1 MKRFTTLSSITMPLD
16 RANIDTDAII
26 PKQFLKS
33 IKRSG
38 FGPNLFDEW
47 RYLDHGEVGMDNSK
61 RPINPDFVLNNPKYK
76 GAQILLTRRNF
87 GCGSSREHAPWALED
102 FGFRAIIAPSFADI
116 FYNNCFKNGI
126 LPIVLSSEIVDA
138 LFGYQGEIVINLE
151 EQTVKTEDN
160 IYNFEVDA
168 ERKGQII
175 SKNPPEVLLEVGGIG
190 YELLCPMSTFYQ
202 LDNSTED
209 ILLYTHLSIKEDSHT
224 LFGFIS
230 KDEKNMFRELIRVN
244 GVGPKV
250 ALAILSHL
258 SVSSLVDCIINEDA
272 DLLAKTPGIGK
283 KTALKLIVELQ
294 DRLDKV
300 ELLNT
305 STSTMHHKT
314 SSNPNAKQALAALQS
329 LGFKLKE
336 ANKMIS
342 AIDDQD
348 LSTEQ
353 LIRLA
358 LQNK

>member
-1 MKRFTTLSSITMPLD
+1 MIGQL
-16 RANIDTDAII
+16 
-26 PKQFLKS
+26 
-33 IKRSG
+33 
-38 FGPNLFDEW
+38 
-47 RYLDHGEVGMDNSK
+47 
-61 RPINPDFVLNNPKYK
+61 
-76 GAQILLTRRNF
+76 
-87 GCGSSREHAPWALED
+87 
-102 FGFRAIIAPSFADI
+102 
-116 FYNNCFKNGI
+116 
-126 LPIVLSSEIVDA
+126 
-138 LFGYQGEIVINLE
+138 
-151 EQTVKTEDN
+151 
-160 IYNFEVDA
+160 
-168 ERKGQII
+168 KGQII
-175 SKNPPEVLLEVGGIG
+175 SKNPPEVLLEVSGIG

-202 LDNSTED
+202 LDNSSED
-209 ILLYTHLSIKEDSHT
+209 TLLYTHLSIKEDSHT

-258 SVSSLVDCIINEDA
+258 TVSSLVDCIIKEDA

-314 SSNPNAKQALAALQS
+314 SSNPNSKQALAALQS
-329 LGFKLKE
+329 LGFKVKE

-342 AIDDQD
+342 AIDDQN

>member
-1 MKRFTTLSSITMPLD
+1 MIGQL
-16 RANIDTDAII
+16 
-26 PKQFLKS
+26 
-33 IKRSG
+33 
-38 FGPNLFDEW
+38 
-47 RYLDHGEVGMDNSK
+47 
-61 RPINPDFVLNNPKYK
+61 
-76 GAQILLTRRNF
+76 
-87 GCGSSREHAPWALED
+87 
-102 FGFRAIIAPSFADI
+102 
-116 FYNNCFKNGI
+116 
-126 LPIVLSSEIVDA
+126 
-138 LFGYQGEIVINLE
+138 
-151 EQTVKTEDN
+151 
-160 IYNFEVDA
+160 
-168 ERKGQII
+168 KGQII

-202 LDNSTED
+202 LDNSSED
-209 ILLYTHLSIKEDSHT
+209 TLLYTHLSIKEDSHT

-258 SVSSLVDCIINEDA
+258 SVSSLVDCIMSEDA

-300 ELLNT
+300 ELVNA
-305 STSTMHHKT
+305 STSTMGHKT
-314 SSNPNAKQALAALQS
+314 SYNPNAKQALAALQS
-329 LGFKLKE
+329 LGFKTKE
-336 ANKMIS
+336 ANKMVS
-342 AIDDQD
+342 AIDDQT